1 MEIVLVLLDV
11 LEGLR
16 PRNTG
21 SARAQRSGKPETR
34 LNTHIEDL
42 MEPPQS
48 FAVLALLE
56 VQVPFFDQDPQALHL
71 DEIFERRRRVLLFCD
86 REL

>member
-1 MEIVLVLLDV
+1 
-11 LEGLR
+11 
-16 PRNTG
+16 
-21 SARAQRSGKPETR
+21 
-34 LNTHIEDL
+34 

-71 DEIFERRRRVLLFCD
+71 DEIFKRRRRVLLFCD